1 MNQFLLNIGLAVAW
15 AAVMGDFSAATLA
28 SGFVVGYGI
37 LWLARPALGPSAYVG
52 GVWRAVAFAAF
63 YLWELV
69 ASSVRIAID
78 VCSPRLDVC
87 PGVVG
92 VPLDARTDGE
102 ITLLANL
109 ISLTPGTLSVDVSD
123 DRRTLFVHAFDLNGG
138 PDALRADVKANLERR
153 VLTLLRGDADPRA
166 ALASA
171 PSEAPAQ
178 ASDGTPAAPPAGSPS
193 PPVA

>member
-1 MNQFLLNIGLAVAW
+1 MTHFLLNIGLAAAW
-15 AAVMGDFSAATLA
+15 AAIMGDFSASTVAA
-28 SGFVVGYGI
+28 GFGVGYVVVWI
-37 LWLARPALGPSAYVG
+37 ARPALGPSAYVT
-52 GVWRAVAFAAF
+52 GVWRALAFAGF

-123 DRRTLFVHAFDLNGG
+123 DRRTLFVHAFDLDGG
-138 PDALRADVKANLERR
+138 PDAVRADVKDSLERR
-153 VLTLLRGDADPRA
+153 VLTLLRGDVAPFEIDPPRRSADR
-166 ALASA
+166 
-171 PSEAPAQ
+171 
-178 ASDGTPAAPPAGSPS
+178 
-193 PPVA
+193 